1 MIIKKKNIILALM
14 CNSCFATDSVG
25 SGKPMTIPP
34 LNLSAVALSADS
46 SLPPALPTSRT
57 LAVHIQQY
65 DTFYVL
71 LKTDTFLKYLMAE
84 THKNSLPSTLFRPDV
99 KGESVT
105 RFFKIIDLA
114 KRQSLISDYSL
125 SEKIEMMQNLLEI
138 FAVIESTSTIF
149 IPKALE
155 FCAKSIK
162 GARDNR
168 DNDRYLVASNCL
180 NGTIENLNNFIIY
193 LDSFG
198 QFIADLMRSQKE
210 LFLLVA
216 SKGLPETE
224 VTDKESLSNK
234 ISQCDFS
241 MERINRKFKEQHSQ
255 ALALK
260 MLIPEEI
267 SKAEEVLE
275 ELLRSAS
282 TKEAGPSVEA
292 SASTPPARRRGLS
305 LLSRNKSKR
314 NVLESGDGII
324 RGASDDALTS
334 TSSDDQVASSSSPK
348 TPRSRSKTKENTS
361 TKSEY

>member
-14 CNSCFATDSVG
+14 CSSCFAADSVG
-25 SGKPMTIPP
+25 FGKPMAIPP
-34 LNLSAVALSADS
+34 LNLSAVALSAD
-46 SLPPALPTSRT
+46 LHPALPTGRT
-57 LAVHIQQY
+57 LATHTEQY
-65 DTFYVL
+65 EAFYAL
-71 LKTDTFLKYLMAE
+71 LKTDTFLDCLIAE
-84 THKNSLPSTLFRPDV
+84 TQKNSLPSTLFRPDA

-105 RFFKIIDLA
+105 RFFKIIHLA
-114 KRQSLISDYSL
+114 RRQSLMSDHSL
-125 SEKIEMMQNLLEI
+125 SEKSQMMQNLLEI
-138 FAVIESTSTIF
+138 FAAIESASTIF

-168 DNDRYLVASNCL
+168 DNDRYLLASNCL
-180 NGTIENLNNFIIY
+180 NGTVENLNNFIAY
-193 LDSFG
+193 FDAFG

-224 VTDKESLSNK
+224 LTDKDSLSNK

-241 MERINRKFKEQHSQ
+241 MERINRMFREQLSQ

-267 SKAEEVLE
+267 SKAEAVLE
-275 ELLRSAS
+275 ELLRSARE
-282 TKEAGPSVEA
+282 KEASPSTEA
-292 SASTPPARRRGLS
+292 SSSTPPRRRGLS
-305 LLSRNKSKR
+305 LLSRSKSKR
-314 NVLESGDGII
+314 NVLESTVSGDTIT
-324 RGASDDALTS
+324 RGTSEDALTS

-348 TPRSRSKTKENTS
+348 TPRGRSKTKENAP
-361 TKSEY
+361 TKGE